1 MYRIRFNL
9 GRGQNYKK
17 WKIVNTSTKE
27 VIYLNPNE
35 VSIRLNNATLCNR
48 KEAAKRINQG
58 HNKYVCS
65 WIEVES
71 FSYFDFSVPIFK
83 LNELMY
89 NPRVTPF
96 WRDTLGND
104 IDGFSFEE
112 LITNGNRVYK
122 L

>member
-17 WKIVNTSTKE
+17 WKILNTSTKE

-35 VSIRLNNATLCNR
+35 VSIHLSNATLCNR
-48 KEAAKRINQG
+48 KEAAKRINEG

-71 FSYFDFSVPIFK
+71 FSYFNFSVPVFG
-83 LNELMY
+83 LEELMY

-96 WRDTLGND
+96 WRDALGND
-104 IDGFSFEE
+104 VDGFSFEE
-112 LITNGNRVYK
+112 LVTVGNKVYK